1 MSIRRRVHGP
11 ATVSGEGPSC
21 SPSKLII
28 EPAGVV
34 DTATLHGPLPTTP
47 LVSSAGG
54 AGSLLVPSPTGLSG
68 MGGASRACAVFAAR
82 SFGAGAGV
90 AVAAVTFFE
99 CPAASSAIAS
109 TSVAPA
115 VAPNTQRRRNT
126 FHARGGG
133 DG

>member
-34 DTATLHGPLPTTP
+34 DTATLHGPLPTPP

-68 MGGASRACAVFAAR
+68 LGGAIRACSVFAAR
-82 SFGAGAGV
+82 SFGAGTGV
-90 AVAAVTFFE
+90 AVAAGAGGGG
-99 CPAASSAIAS
+99 PAAGGASAG
-109 TSVAPA
+109 T
-115 VAPNTQRRRNT
+115 
-126 FHARGGG
+126 
-133 DG
+133 